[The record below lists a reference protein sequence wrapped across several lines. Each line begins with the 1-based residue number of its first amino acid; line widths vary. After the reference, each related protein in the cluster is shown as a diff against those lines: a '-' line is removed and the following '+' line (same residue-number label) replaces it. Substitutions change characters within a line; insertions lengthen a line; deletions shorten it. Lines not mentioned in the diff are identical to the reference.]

1 MKYRRDIEGLRAI
14 AVAVVL
20 LYHFGVPG
28 LRGGFIGVDVFFV
41 ISGFLITS
49 LLIDERTRKGRI
61 SISGFYARRARRLL
75 PISATVLVATAIAGA
90 FLLPAT
96 RLPDLAADVRWAAA
110 FAANFLFAKRG
121 ANYLTADLAPSPL
134 RHYWSLAVEEQFYV
148 VWPALIM
155 LVTLGAR
162 SVRRRVGVAM
172 AILIAASF
180 AASVVLTSRA
190 PSWAYYGLH
199 TRAWE
204 LGIGA
209 LLATLVTQADRIR
222 PVVRAIIGWLGIAGI
237 AYAAWAYGTVAFPG
251 WAAAVPVVAAAMVLV
266 AGPVVSGSPA
276 WLLSTPPMRW
286 LGTRSYSLYLWHW
299 PVLVIAEA
307 HLERSLTGPE
317 KVAAVAAVVVLSE
330 AGYRIIEHPIRSSP
344 RLIARRGLSLAMG
357 ASLVAVALVGAAV
370 LNAYRP
376 DLSTGVVA
384 AAPAAPIVTTAL
396 PTALPTPPPTT
407 TGPIETTTTLPTPPA
422 AVTTESAAPLD
433 AIVAALGVDV
443 LPDNLKPGLREAG
456 GDVPGLYSD
465 GCHQWFK
472 TTVKKRCIFG
482 DPNGTVTI
490 ALWGDSHAAQWFAPL
505 EAIATIRHWR
515 LLAMTQGGCPYLD
528 VPTFNE
534 SANAPLENCA
544 PWRDSARAFMV
555 EQHVA
560 VVFVSQAYAEV
571 AFSTRQPIAADDW
584 TGHLP
589 EVLNGLRA
597 DGIEPIVLGDAA
609 DPTAEVPSCLSQH
622 RNDISACEAH
632 NDDPHTASVIA
643 AIRRVTTELGVG
655 FIDPTRWLCSDHR
668 CPTVV
673 GDMLAYRDGH
683 HLTSSFALWLTPLLD
698 ALIGPFVDDLLR
710 YRMLSV
716 G

>member
-1 MKYRRDIEGLRAI
+1 VKYRRDIEGLRAI
-14 AVAVVL
+14 AVVVVL

-49 LLIDERTRKGRI
+49 LLLDERTRKGRI
-61 SISGFYARRARRLL
+61 SITGFYARRARRLL

-90 FLLPAT
+90 LVLPAT

-121 ANYLTADLAPSPL
+121 ADYLTADLAPSAL

-172 AILIAASF
+172 ALLIAASF
-180 AASVVLTSRA
+180 TASVVLTPRT

-204 LGIGA
+204 LGVGA
-209 LLATLVTQADRIR
+209 LLATLITRAERI
-222 PVVRAIIGWLGIAGI
+222 PPAVRAALGWLGIGGI
-237 AYAAWAYGTVAFPG
+237 AYAAWAYGTVAFPS
-251 WAAAVPVVAAAMVLV
+251 WTAAVPVLASALVLV
-266 AGPVVSGSPA
+266 AGPVVRGSPA

-299 PVLVIAEA
+299 PVLVLAEA

-317 KVAAVAAVVVLSE
+317 KLAAVAAVVVLSE

-357 ASLVAVALVGAAV
+357 ASLVAVALVAAAV
-370 LNAYRP
+370 VNAYRP

-384 AAPAAPIVTTAL
+384 AAPSAPIVTTTL
-396 PTALPTPPPTT
+396 PPPPPTT
-407 TGPIETTTTLPTPPA
+407 TGPVETTTTLPAPPA
-422 AVTTESAAPLD
+422 AISTEGAAPLD
-433 AIVAALGVDV
+433 AIAAALGVDV
-443 LPDNLKPGLREAG
+443 VPDNLKPGLREAG
-456 GDVPGLYSD
+456 TDLPILYSN

-505 EAIATIRHWR
+505 EAIAMEHHWR
-515 LLAMTQGGCPYLD
+515 LIAMTQGGCPYID

-534 SANAPLENCA
+534 SANAPLANCA
-544 PWRDSARAFMV
+544 PWRDSARAFMI
-555 EQHVA
+555 EQHVD

-584 TGHLP
+584 TAHLP
-589 EVLNGLRA
+589 DVLNGLRA
-597 DGIEPIVLGDAA
+597 DGVEPIVIGDAA
-609 DPTAEVPSCLSQH
+609 DPAQEVPSCLAEH
-622 RNDISACEAH
+622 RHDIASCEAR
-632 NDDPHTASVIA
+632 DDDAHTATVIA
-643 AIRRVTTELGVG
+643 AIRSVTTGLGVG

-698 ALIGPFVDDLLR
+698 ALIGPFVDDLVR
-710 YRMLSV
+710 YRLLSA